1 MLADGSEN
9 AGKEINPPFFKKGG
23 LMNMITRILKALRAY
38 GADVLLLGFLE
49 KLLGELIEKF
59 IALQTAVK
67 KKKAAREARRS

>member
-1 MLADGSEN
+1 
-9 AGKEINPPFFKKGG
+9 
-23 LMNMITRILKALRAY
+23 MNLITRILKALRAY

-67 KKKAAREARRS
+67 NKKAAKEARRS

>member
-1 MLADGSEN
+1 
-9 AGKEINPPFFKKGG
+9 
-23 LMNMITRILKALRAY
+23 MITRILKALRAH